1 MYMSVFPFSKLD
13 TGFRVGGTCGSGG
26 KNNPFG
32 TILEI
37 VFWQNSRYPSEKQE
51 GHFVAVFWVLFFS
64 LKFQS
69 FPVPLLHTPQS
80 PLLGGDGQRLWAG
93 LLRLLRSCLLVAAAR
108 LEEVRVNE
116 DFPKAAFIDN
126 PTTYFLS
133 FPVREI

>member
-51 GHFVAVFWVLFFS
+51 GHFVAVFWVVFF
-64 LKFQS
+64 
-69 FPVPLLHTPQS
+69 PP
-80 PLLGGDGQRLWAG
+80 
-93 LLRLLRSCLLVAAAR
+93 
-108 LEEVRVNE
+108 
-116 DFPKAAFIDN
+116 
-126 PTTYFLS
+126 
-133 FPVREI
+133 

>member
-1 MYMSVFPFSKLD
+1 MSVFPFSKLD
-13 TGFRVGGTCGSGG
+13 TGFRVGGPCGSGG

-51 GHFVAVFWVLFFS
+51 GRFVAVFWVFFP

-80 PLLGGDGQRLWAG
+80 PLLGGDGQRLWAR
-93 LLRLLRSCLLVAAAR
+93 LLLWLLRSRLLVAAAR
-108 LEEVRVNE
+108 LEEVCVNE

>member
-1 MYMSVFPFSKLD
+1 MKNRKVILLLCFGFFFP
-13 TGFRVGGTCGSGG
+13 
-26 KNNPFG
+26 
-32 TILEI
+32 
-37 VFWQNSRYPSEKQE
+37 
-51 GHFVAVFWVLFFS
+51 

-93 LLRLLRSCLLVAAAR
+93 LLRLLCSRLLVAAAR
-108 LEEVRVNE
+108 LEEVSVNE